1 VTSIPNVVTMI
12 RRHPLLSFFLLANV
26 LSWLAWTP
34 YILSENGLGVWSY
47 RFPEILG
54 SGQIGLLPGLY
65 LGPIGSAF
73 AVTALA
79 DGRAGLRRWV
89 ARMWRWRVDWRW
101 YGYTL
106 LGVPAVMLAA
116 GAVFSGG
123 DVRAPSVMAM
133 AVYAPALVMQ
143 LVTTGLGEEPGW
155 RDFALPRLQ
164 RRIGPL
170 RASFVLGPLW
180 GLWHLPLFLTDWG
193 GWPTAHWSRPV
204 LFLVFCVAF
213 NVVMSWVFNRTGE
226 SLPMAMLAH
235 CSVNNVAS
243 VLWAEMFPAL
253 DVERAL
259 LATTVAAV
267 LAAAALLVGTGGR
280 LGYAGPPRDLGRLAG
295 TPPRNRLPA

>member
-1 VTSIPNVVTMI
+1 MI
-12 RRHPLLSFFLLANV
+12 RRRPLLSFFLLANV

-34 YILSENGLGVWSY
+34 YILSENGLGVWDY

-73 AVTALA
+73 LVTALA

-89 ARMWRWRVDWRW
+89 GRMWRWRAGVRW

-123 DVRAPSVMAM
+123 DVRAPSAI
-133 AVYAPALVMQ
+133 ALAAYAPALVMQ
-143 LVTTGLGEEPGW
+143 LFTTGLGEEPGW

-164 RRIGPL
+164 RRLGPL
-170 RASFVLGPLW
+170 RAAFVLGPLW
-180 GLWHLPLFLTDWG
+180 ALWHLPLFLTDWG
-193 GWPTAHWSRPV
+193 GWPTAHWTRPV
-204 LFLVFCVAF
+204 LFCVFCIAF

-243 VLWAEMFPAL
+243 VLWGAMFPSL
-253 DVERAL
+253 DTERAL
-259 LATTVAAV
+259 LATTVAAG
-267 LAAAALLVGTGGR
+267 LAAAALRFGTGGR
-280 LGYAGPPRDLGRLAG
+280 LGYVPPRDVAPRTGSA
-295 TPPRNRLPA
+295 PRNRLPA